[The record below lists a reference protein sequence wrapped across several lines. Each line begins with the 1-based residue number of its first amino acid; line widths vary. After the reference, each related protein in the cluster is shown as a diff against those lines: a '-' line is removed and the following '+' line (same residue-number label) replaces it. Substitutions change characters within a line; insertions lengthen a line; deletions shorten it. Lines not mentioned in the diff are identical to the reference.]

1 MKLLTIITAALA
13 MAAPPQAVT
22 HPQPAAAVVRDSAR
36 AAVAKP
42 FGVGEKLTYDIRF
55 GSLKVGTGQMQV
67 LDTEPVRGHE
77 AYHTLF
83 TVQGGLPIYKVNDRY
98 ESWFDTTSLSSLRYT
113 QNIDEGSYERQTEYE
128 IFPDRAEYEEVN
140 SNDPQPSVNN
150 PLDDGSF
157 LYFIRTVPL
166 VVGETYTFN
175 RYFRPDRNPVQIR
188 VLRRERITVPA
199 GTFDAVVIQP
209 IIKTTGLFADKGE
222 AQIWLTDDSRRIML
236 QMTSKLSIG
245 SLNLYLKSY
254 QPPTTSATGQ

>member
-1 MKLLTIITAALA
+1 VKLLTVVTAALA
-13 MAAPPQAVT
+13 MAAPPQAVVST
-22 HPQPAAAVVRDSAR
+22 QPTVAVARDSTSD
-36 AAVAKP
+36 VVVKP
-42 FGVGEKLTYDIRF
+42 FGVGEKLTYDIKF

-67 LDTEPVRGHE
+67 LDTEDVRGHE

-98 ESWFDTTSLSSLRYT
+98 ESWFDTSSMSSLRYT
-113 QNIDEGSYERQTEYE
+113 QNIDEGSYERQTQYE
-128 IFPDRAEYEEVN
+128 IFPDKAEYKEVN
-140 SNDPQPSVNN
+140 SDDPQPSVSN

-166 VVGETYTFN
+166 MVGETYTFN
-175 RYFRPDRNPVQIR
+175 RYFRPDRNPVEIR
-188 VLRRERITVPA
+188 VLRREKVTVPA

-209 IIKTTGLFADKGE
+209 VIKTTGLFADKGE
-222 AQIWLTDDSRRIML
+222 AQIWLSDDSRRIML